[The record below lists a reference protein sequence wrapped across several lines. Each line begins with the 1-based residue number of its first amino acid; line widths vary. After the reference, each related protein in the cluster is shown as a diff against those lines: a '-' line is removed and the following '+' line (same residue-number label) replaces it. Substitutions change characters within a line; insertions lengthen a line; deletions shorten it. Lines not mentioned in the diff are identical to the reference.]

1 MAYVE
6 INKVKKSFNNID
18 VLKEISFSIE
28 KGEFLTLLG
37 PSGCGKSTLLRTIAG
52 LNKFDSGTIIVDD
65 KDISNEK
72 PKDRQVGM
80 VFQSYALFPNLPVF
94 SPIAFGLK
102 MQ

>member
-52 LNKFDSGTIIVDD
+52 LNKFEMIKI
-65 KDISNEK
+65 
-72 PKDRQVGM
+72 
-80 VFQSYALFPNLPVF
+80 
-94 SPIAFGLK
+94 
-102 MQ
+102 